1 VTIWDCFPYWRE
13 HRLVTARQELWKR
26 SGLDVRLVAFVGDRT
41 HRGNPKPP
49 SPAPPKGVRV
59 VEVTLTAAD
68 DWGRERQQRDA
79 VLQLVPEMDPD
90 DLVLLCDADELVDPS
105 ATARIYG
112 RAERGMTSLE
122 MWCYLFDTDW
132 RTARPW
138 LQAKACT
145 ARHLADLR
153 GDVRA
158 TWTYQRAQRAGWHFS
173 YQDDVDGKLA
183 AFAHAECDT
192 PEHRQLVDRC
202 RVQHLDFEGHP
213 LVYQPLTGVVAE
225 VLTA

>member
-13 HRLVTARQELWKR
+13 HRLVAARQELWSR

-49 SPAPPKGVRV
+49 SPAPPSGVRV
-59 VEVTLTAAD
+59 VEVALTAPD

-79 VLQLVPEMDPD
+79 VLELVPEMDPD
-90 DLVLLCDADELVDPS
+90 DLVLLCDADEIVDPS

-112 RAERGMTSLE
+112 RAERGMASLE
-122 MWCYLFDTDW
+122 MRCYLFDTNW
-132 RTARPW
+132 RTPYPW
-138 LQAKACT
+138 LQAKACL
-145 ARHLADLR
+145 AGHLATLTGDLR
-153 GDVRA
+153 A
-158 TWTYQRAQRAGWHFS
+158 QWTFQRAQRAGWHLT

-183 AFAHAECDT
+183 AFAHSELDT
-192 PEHRQLVDRC
+192 QAIRNTIDRC
-202 RVQHLDFEGHP
+202 RREHLDLEGRP
-213 LVYQPLTGVVAE
+213 LLYEPLTGALAE